1 MPENPKLNKYLLC
14 IPHGGMND
22 TLCQIEFCWQYA
34 LKYSRRLIINTQKS
48 GLMGDFSD
56 FFETI
61 EKNLDI
67 IPAIRQELY
76 DELNTLTCYPN
87 EIQVRLNIY
96 ESRFSKVVNNFIN
109 VIFA

>member
-1 MPENPKLNKYLLC
+1 
-14 IPHGGMND
+14 
-22 TLCQIEFCWQYA
+22 
-34 LKYSRRLIINTQKS
+34 
-48 GLMGDFSD
+48 MGDFSD

-61 EKNLDI
+61 EKNLDV
-67 IPAIRQELY
+67 IPAIRQDLY

-87 EIQVRLNIY
+87 EIQVRLNTY